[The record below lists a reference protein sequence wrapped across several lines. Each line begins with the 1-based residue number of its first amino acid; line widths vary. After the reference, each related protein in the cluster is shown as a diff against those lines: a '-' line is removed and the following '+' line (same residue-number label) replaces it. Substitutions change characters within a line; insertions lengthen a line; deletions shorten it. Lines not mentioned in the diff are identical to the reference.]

1 MTFWLPQLDK
11 FIFSSLSLAGIW
23 WVTLNVT
30 NVPIMDVFFA
40 SPLFCQFMFKW
51 YLVSMLLLW
60 SFAWY
65 SQKKKKKKLHLC
77 SCMFGFFSTEMLKNL
92 LIILI
97 QAGIY
102 SFIAKE
108 AFTPDNISESKAS
121 TKMIC
126 GLQMFK
132 LCPLKVVNT
141 SLYGL
146 HITPSFVEDV
156 WPSEGI
162 LAFISFSLTSTTL
175 EKKNTLMKK
184 LTLKNNIRC
193 LKNNIWPSLSL

>member
-1 MTFWLPQLDK
+1 MTFWLPQLGK

-30 NVPIMDVFFA
+30 NMPIMDVFFA

-60 SFAWY
+60 SFVWY

-77 SCMFGFFSTEMLKNL
+77 SCMFGFFSREMLKNL
-92 LIILI
+92 LLILI

-126 GLQMFK
+126 SLQMFK

-146 HITPSFVEDV
+146 HITPSFLEDV

-175 EKKNTLMKK
+175 EKNPLWWKN
-184 LTLKNNIRC
+184 
-193 LKNNIWPSLSL
+193 

>member
-1 MTFWLPQLDK
+1 MISGQHVTTLK
-11 FIFSSLSLAGIW
+11 FCMVQPKKEEKKTA
-23 WVTLNVT
+23 
-30 NVPIMDVFFA
+30 
-40 SPLFCQFMFKW
+40 
-51 YLVSMLLLW
+51 LVLMHVW
-60 SFAWY
+60 
-65 SQKKKKKKLHLC
+65 
-77 SCMFGFFSTEMLKNL
+77 FFSTEMLKNL
-92 LIILI
+92 LLILI

-141 SLYGL
+141 SLCGL

-156 WPSEGI
+156 
-162 LAFISFSLTSTTL
+162 
-175 EKKNTLMKK
+175 
-184 LTLKNNIRC
+184 
-193 LKNNIWPSLSL
+193 

>member
-1 MTFWLPQLDK
+1 MYF
-11 FIFSSLSLAGIW
+11 
-23 WVTLNVT
+23 
-30 NVPIMDVFFA
+30 
-40 SPLFCQFMFKW
+40 
-51 YLVSMLLLW
+51 LLLHSSVSSCSNDIW
-60 SFAWY
+60 SACYYFEVLHGTA
-65 SQKKKKKKLHLC
+65 KKRRKKNCTCAHACL
-77 SCMFGFFSTEMLKNL
+77 FFFSTEMLKNL
-92 LIILI
+92 LLILI

-126 GLQMFK
+126 SLQMFK

-146 HITPSFVEDV
+146 HITPSFLEDV

-162 LAFISFSLTSTTL
+162 LAFISFSYNIGKKTHFD
-175 EKKNTLMKK
+175 EKINFEE
-184 LTLKNNIRC
+184 
-193 LKNNIWPSLSL
+193 

>member
-1 MTFWLPQLDK
+1 MWLTCPSWMY
-11 FIFSSLSLAGIW
+11 F
-23 WVTLNVT
+23 
-30 NVPIMDVFFA
+30 
-40 SPLFCQFMFKW
+40 
-51 YLVSMLLLW
+51 LLLHSSVSSCSNDIW
-60 SFAWY
+60 SACYYFEVLHGTA
-65 SQKKKKKKLHLC
+65 KKRRKKKLHLC
-77 SCMFGFFSTEMLKNL
+77 SCMFGFFFSTEMLKNL
-92 LIILI
+92 LLILI

-126 GLQMFK
+126 SLQMFK

-146 HITPSFVEDV
+146 HITPSFLEDV

-162 LAFISFSLTSTTL
+162 LAFISFSYNIGKKTHFD
-175 EKKNTLMKK
+175 EKINFEE
-184 LTLKNNIRC
+184 
-193 LKNNIWPSLSL
+193 

>member
-1 MTFWLPQLDK
+1 MISGQHVTTLK
-11 FIFSSLSLAGIW
+11 FCM
-23 WVTLNVT
+23 VQ
-30 NVPIMDVFFA
+30 P
-40 SPLFCQFMFKW
+40 
-51 YLVSMLLLW
+51 
-60 SFAWY
+60 
-65 SQKKKKKKLHLC
+65 KKEEKKLHLC
-77 SCMFGFFSTEMLKNL
+77 SCMFVCFSTEMLKNL
-92 LIILI
+92 LLILI

-126 GLQMFK
+126 SLQMFK

-146 HITPSFVEDV
+146 HITPSFLEDV

-175 EKKNTLMKK
+175 EKKPTLMKK